1 MDYSAPC
8 TFNAMSKGERL
19 THLPSQAL
27 FICLQQ
33 LVMSLQEEHEETQAQ
48 PLAES
53 PPVSTELWRKEDVDA
68 FVEALH
74 SIRAKAPNG
83 GFKPA
88 HFREVAQIL
97 KGKVPDGMAKTPD
110 QLSSKYQDVSF
121 FFMTRTDQDRLM
133 ELKHCS

>member
-8 TFNAMSKGERL
+8 NFNAMSKGERL

-33 LVMSLQEEHEETQAQ
+33 LVRSMQEELEETQ

-68 FVEALH
+68 FIEALH

-83 GFKPA
+83 GFKMA
-88 HFREVAQIL
+88 HFREVVQL
-97 KGKVPDGMAKTPD
+97 LREKVPNGMAKTPE
-110 QLSSKYQDVSF
+110 QLSTKYQDVSVF
-121 FFMTRTDQDRLM
+121 FFGD
-133 ELKHCS
+133 

>member
-1 MDYSAPC
+1 
-8 TFNAMSKGERL
+8 MSKRERL

-33 LVMSLQEEHEETQAQ
+33 LVRSMQEEHEETQ

-53 PPVSTELWRKEDVDA
+53 PPVSTELWRKDDVDA

-88 HFREVAQIL
+88 HFREVVQIL
-97 KGKVPDGMAKTPD
+97 REKVPDAMAKTAD
-110 QLSSKYQDVSF
+110 QLSSKYQEVSVF
-121 FFMTRTDQDRLM
+121 LMSRTDQEQL
-133 ELKHCS
+133 LKLKYCS